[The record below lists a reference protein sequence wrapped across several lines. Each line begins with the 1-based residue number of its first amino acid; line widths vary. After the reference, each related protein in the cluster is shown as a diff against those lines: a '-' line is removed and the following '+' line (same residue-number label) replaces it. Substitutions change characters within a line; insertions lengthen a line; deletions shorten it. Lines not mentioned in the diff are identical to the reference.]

1 MSFADSIAV
10 NSGFTKGVVSGVWP
24 ELARRKDL
32 QVVYPCVDTR
42 EKKIDLDPVNVW
54 TDRNI
59 LLSINRFERKK
70 DIELAIKAFA
80 GLGKHGRSGVRLV
93 LAGMIY
99 TSSLRMYSRLT
110 FGFQVVTITV
120 FQKTS
125 FTIKISKS

>member
-32 QVVYPCVDTR
+32 QVVYPCVDTK

-99 TSSLRMYSRLT
+99 TSSLSMYSRLT